1 MSISRKP
8 EDGGGSGTPGA
19 SHPRAAA
26 RGRPG
31 VGTHSAGS
39 RPGVGAHG
47 PGSGRLTFGRAFRG
61 SLLGSCHHVRLTFVG
76 PRRGRD
82 ERRCRGA
89 LARQGVPQPAQPS
102 RVPRLA
108 QGARGRRARG
118 RQPGVGTHPAAG
130 RPRAGPGSGL
140 TRAPRCPGTTFTMS
154 PRGYPTPPRP
164 RASVIDTLIRIS
176 RPRKAKARR
185 TTVPQPSLAKPSVV
199 LMIGECMHE

>member
-1 MSISRKP
+1 MVQRDRAKNRTDDFSMMYSSRKP
-8 EDGGGSGTPGA
+8 ADGGGSGTPGA

-102 RVPRLA
+102 RVPRQRDLLKEP
-108 QGARGRRARG
+108 GAGV
-118 RQPGVGTHPAAG
+118 PGVDS
-130 RPRAGPGSGL
+130 PGSGL
-140 TRAPRCPGTTFTMS
+140 TRPPAGPGSARGRDSLGLRVAPVRHSSTSGE
-154 PRGYPTPPRP
+154 
-164 RASVIDTLIRIS
+164 SVLT
-176 RPRKAKARR
+176 
-185 TTVPQPSLAKPSVV
+185 
-199 LMIGECMHE
+199 HEFEL